1 MCTIEA
7 SVRDL
12 ESAAAAGGSAGLIVT
27 SSIAATLR

>member
-1 MCTIEA
+1 MYAVEA

-27 SSIAATLR
+27 SSIAATFR